1 MTTWQTYYA
10 RASQPCSR
18 RGILPCQKTIR
29 NELLIYAFACLSLS
43 ETILHHWDQ
52 NLCRLQTGNPYCQ
65 HHSDYSHQQPTNN
78 LEFCPKHRA
87 CSRILPCSD
96 CQPVQSSIMFLS
108 PLFVPSLA
116 SPPAA
121 CIHLLPLSA
130 YSTINHVSIAVYC
143 SKFVSTSTL
152 LYCLLMH
159 PKHLTIV
166 SHGISTSHL
175 NRFAVIVG
183 NKCNFESI
191 TSFSVT
197 IEI

>member
-108 PLFVPSLA
+108 PLFVPSLSQHLHCCIAFRCIQNILQLCLMA
-116 SPPAA
+116 SPPATW
-121 CIHLLPLSA
+121 IDLLSLLEINVILNQLHLS
-130 YSTINHVSIAVYC
+130 
-143 SKFVSTSTL
+143 L
-152 LYCLLMH
+152 LQ
-159 PKHLTIV
+159 
-166 SHGISTSHL
+166 
-175 NRFAVIVG
+175 
-183 NKCNFESI
+183 
-191 TSFSVT
+191 
-197 IEI
+197 

>member
-1 MTTWQTYYA
+1 MSTTPRMLTHP
-10 RASQPCSR
+10 S
-18 RGILPCQKTIR
+18 
-29 NELLIYAFACLSLS
+29 
-43 ETILHHWDQ
+43 
-52 NLCRLQTGNPYCQ
+52 
-65 HHSDYSHQQPTNN
+65 
-78 LEFCPKHRA
+78 
-87 CSRILPCSD
+87 
-96 CQPVQSSIMFLS
+96 MFWLS
-108 PLFVPSLA
+108 P
-116 SPPAA
+116 
-121 CIHLLPLSA
+121 
-130 YSTINHVSIAVYC
+130 YSTINHVSIAVNC

-159 PKHLTIV
+159 LNILQLCLMASPPAAWIHLLPLSPYSTINHVSIAVNCSKFVSTSPLLYCLLMHPKHITIV